1 VKRFLEKCHSHSL
14 GLDLHVL
21 CVMIGLRQLGVPYVS
36 LLKSVTLA
44 FEHRVAEAWD
54 DFQQVATEVPLEH
67 YLGHL

>member
-1 VKRFLEKCHSHSL
+1 
-14 GLDLHVL
+14 
-21 CVMIGLRQLGVPYVS
+21 MIGLQQLGVPYVS
-36 LLKSVTLA
+36 LMKSVTLA